1 MIKLLILAANPRD
14 THPLRLG
21 EETRRIEER
30 IRESNAAHRFTIR
43 SAWAVTVDE
52 LLYQLN
58 SFKPNVVHF
67 VGHGEAD
74 QIVLETTSGMS
85 QPLSQEALGTIFS
98 HFRQWLQ
105 VVVLNACY
113 SAAQAE
119 TLAEQ
124 ADAVIGMTDRV
135 GDTAAIEFS
144 AGFYRALGFGR
155 SVEDAFSQGVAMLTV
170 NGLPDVDVPKL
181 IHRTGVDPAKLVL
194 AGASDAAI
202 SIRRA
207 EDPRVPERLRQLL
220 QDGCEFLLLPDEAM
234 RLPDRHADEENRIF
248 LELGMRQSDAIFVVE
263 VNRFSAVGSTAR
275 VLAERLV
282 PTDTHEYDWTLVSNG
297 RHLAGSLSLTM
308 AGLRSGDHMMLVGN
322 HREPLWAPSQ
332 L

>member
-58 SFKPNVVHF
+58 SFEPNVIHF

-74 QIVLETTSGMS
+74 QIVLETTSGSS
-85 QPLSQEALGTIFS
+85 QPLSREALGTIFS

-113 SAAQAE
+113 SATQAE

-135 GDTAAIEFS
+135 GDAAAIEFS

-155 SVEDAFSQGVAMLTV
+155 SVEDAFSQGAAMLTV
-170 NGLPDVDVPKL
+170 LGLPDADVPKL

-220 QDGCEFLLLPDEAM
+220 QDGCEFLLLSNEAM
-234 RLPDRHADEENRIF
+234 HLPQRHADEENQIF
-248 LELGMRQSDAIFVVE
+248 LELGMRQSDAVFVVE
-263 VNRFSAVGSTAR
+263 VNRFSAVGMAAR
-275 VLAERLV
+275 VLAERLI
-282 PTDTHEYDWTLVSNG
+282 PTDTYAYDWTLVANG
-297 RHLAGSLSLTM
+297 GTLADSLSLTM
-308 AGLRSGDHMMLVGN
+308 AGLQSGDHVKLVGN
-322 HREPLWAPSQ
+322 HRRPEWAPQ
-332 L
+332 MV